1 MKLWQALWVA
11 LESFQLGSKEFG
23 FGFCKDQSGCL
34 RRDAFKEG
42 TIGDAEIIQE
52 IIMVVA

>member
-1 MKLWQALWVA
+1 M
-11 LESFQLGSKEFG
+11 FG
-23 FGFCKDQSGCL
+23 FRFCKDQSDCL

-52 IIMVVA
+52 IIMGVA